1 MSIYKRLVPA
11 DYCNEQ
17 DLPRCDAEGEE
28 LPHER
33 QISLEMKKQ
42 APVKVRFQKILMFS
56 ISF

>member
-17 DLPRCDAEGEE
+17 DLPRCDSDGEE

-42 APVKVRFQKILMFS
+42 APVKVRLKKLMFS
-56 ISF
+56 VSF